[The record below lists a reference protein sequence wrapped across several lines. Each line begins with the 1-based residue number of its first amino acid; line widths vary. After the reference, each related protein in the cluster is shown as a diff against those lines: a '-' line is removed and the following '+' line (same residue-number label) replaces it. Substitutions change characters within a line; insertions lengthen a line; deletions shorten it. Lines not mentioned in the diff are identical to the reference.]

1 MTKAIDQA
9 VITLLQTCRCNV
21 QRKIKENKQFI
32 NAIAPELARR
42 GTLTGS
48 EILQLR
54 KLKCI
59 N

>member
-1 MTKAIDQA
+1 MTKAVDEA
-9 VITLLQTCRCNV
+9 VSRLLESCYTNV
-21 QRKIKENKQFI
+21 KNKIKEKKQII

-48 EILQLR
+48 ELKQLR
-54 KLKCI
+54 KLKC